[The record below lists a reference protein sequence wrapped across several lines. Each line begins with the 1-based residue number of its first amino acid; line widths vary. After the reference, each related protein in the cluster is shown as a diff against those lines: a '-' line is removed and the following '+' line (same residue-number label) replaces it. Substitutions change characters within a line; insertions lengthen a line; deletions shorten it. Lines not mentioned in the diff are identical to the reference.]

1 MGTSGRSTTYEAPC
15 NGTTRG
21 WRVTAFVQL
30 GRAFRILQWA
40 PAAEFPQWDL
50 RFENMLSQF
59 TPGGATA
66 PPAASDET
74 AAPTLPALPLALYFT
89 GDVFLGAL
97 NDLPGRGVTSVPT
110 FDRRYLSFS
119 PNGQYLSYLDVTNA
133 EVRTMDTLS
142 GLSPRRV
149 AQKVDTRFPPAWS
162 ADSARLAYVAAADDP
177 DSTLLT
183 IAAVPALGGEA
194 ERLANF
200 PFAGECSSAQDD
212 PAADVFTA
220 EAAPGTGAGV
230 LAWLPD
236 GRFLV
241 STRCAGGLALLD
253 PATGDLQKLDD
264 EFLGGV
270 LALDG
275 ARVAAWAADRL
286 AVIDLAS
293 GARHDWP
300 VDGAV
305 QQVAWAADGTALYV
319 GTGTL
324 AETLTLDDADQ
335 ADGVTGFGRWPVQV
349 HVNDLALIRLD
360 LVTGEQALLWRG
372 QGYAIGRIA
381 PAPDGSGVLFSVVPS
396 SQGLAEA
403 WRAGGDALTLRAAS
417 PQAALYWLPTGA
429 PAATLL
435 AYAGQP
441 AFAPV
446 TLPTA
451 AP

>member
-1 MGTSGRSTTYEAPC
+1 M
-15 NGTTRG
+15 
-21 WRVTAFVQL
+21 
-30 GRAFRILQWA
+30 
-40 PAAEFPQWDL
+40 
-50 RFENMLSQF
+50 
-59 TPGGATA
+59 
-66 PPAASDET
+66 
-74 AAPTLPALPLALYFT
+74 
-89 GDVFLGAL
+89 
-97 NDLPGRGVTSVPT
+97 
-110 FDRRYLSFS
+110 
-119 PNGQYLSYLDVTNA
+119 
-133 EVRTMDTLS
+133 
-142 GLSPRRV
+142 
-149 AQKVDTRFPPAWS
+149 
-162 ADSARLAYVAAADDP
+162 
-177 DSTLLT
+177 
-183 IAAVPALGGEA
+183 
-194 ERLANF
+194 
-200 PFAGECSSAQDD
+200 FA
-212 PAADVFTA
+212 A

-253 PATGDLQKLDD
+253 PATGDLQKLAD

-293 GARHDWP
+293 RARHDWP

-335 ADGVTGFGRWPVQV
+335 ADGEAVFGRWPVQA

-446 TLPTA
+446 TLPAA